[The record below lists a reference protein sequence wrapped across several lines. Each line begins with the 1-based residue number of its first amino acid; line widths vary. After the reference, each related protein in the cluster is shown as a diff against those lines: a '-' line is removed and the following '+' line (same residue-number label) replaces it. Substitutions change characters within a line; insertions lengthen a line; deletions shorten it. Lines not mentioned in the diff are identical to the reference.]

1 MDKILNVTLKSSAEI
16 IWGKEESMKQKNII
30 KVIKKLANDTV
41 GEIPNSVELQ
51 TLVNFFFF
59 SFKRSG
65 KLARTAFSLTRQ
77 CQAYLLIRSL
87 NDF

>member
-59 SFKRSG
+59 
-65 KLARTAFSLTRQ
+65 
-77 CQAYLLIRSL
+77 LLKEVES
-87 NDF
+87 

>member
-41 GEIPNSVELQ
+41 GEIPNSVEL
-51 TLVNFFFF
+51 
-59 SFKRSG
+59 
-65 KLARTAFSLTRQ
+65 
-77 CQAYLLIRSL
+77 
-87 NDF
+87 